1 MTAMLSRQDGG
12 APRLLTWRKLAY
24 ILLAVAGAVLV
35 SVWFPGEKT
44 VRLAWRIAPENHSVM
59 QIVIPD
65 NCRLSACYLRIKT
78 PLPKPDAPLV
88 IDCSG
93 ETVAIDSLNS
103 LPRSPVKAAPGTEH
117 LQFALPPAAA
127 ARKRFLLRQKSV
139 PAALG
144 QDNCELV
151 LEISGP
157 EEAVRDWAKIAKLEP
172 NR

>member
-1 MTAMLSRQDGG
+1 MTAMLSDQGG

-24 ILLAVAGAVLV
+24 LLLAVAGAVLV

-44 VRLAWRIAPENHSVM
+44 VRLAWRVAPENRSFM
-59 QIVIPD
+59 RIAIPD
-65 NCRLSACYLRIKT
+65 NCRLAACYLRIKT
-78 PLPKPDAPLV
+78 PLPVLETPLV

-93 ETVAIDSLNS
+93 ETAAVDSLSS
-103 LPRSPVKAAPGTEH
+103 LPRSPVQAASGTEH

-127 ARKRFLLRQKSV
+127 AQKSFLLRQKSV

-144 QDNCELV
+144 RDNCELV

-157 EEAVRDWAKIAKLEP
+157 EEAVRDWTNIAELEP
-172 NR
+172 GR